1 MKNLILTC
9 AVFLISVCA
18 IAQDLSF
25 GDQKF
30 SELESKSPLSFEV
43 VAEVDTSWKQG
54 GLIGFNASQTLLNNW
69 AAGGQSSVTGTAYLN
84 LFRNYAKGKV
94 TWDNTLDL
102 SYGVLNQGIIEG
114 NNIKIDDRI
123 DFASKFG
130 RQATDHWYY
139 SALVNF
145 RSQFAP
151 GYEIVDGAENKDN
164 KISDLLAPAF
174 LIGSIGMDYKPND
187 NFTAFISPITSKN
200 TIVNAANS
208 DLRGAYGFDVDEFG
222 LSDDAIRFELGAYA
236 RFAYKRDLAENAQ
249 YQGRLD
255 LFSNYLNNPQN
266 VDVNFENII
275 AVKLA
280 KYFNVNFILQLV
292 YDDDIAITQQVND
305 SEGNQVLIDNE
316 DGTFTGETR
325 GVSTL
330 QLRQVFGL
338 GFSYKF

>member
-1 MKNLILTC
+1 MKNLTLICAALILSAC
-9 AVFLISVCA
+9 SF
-18 IAQDLSF
+18 AQDVSF
-25 GDQKF
+25 EDQKF
-30 SELESKSPLSFEV
+30 TELDSKKPLNFEV
-43 VAEVDTSWKQG
+43 VTEVDTSWKQG
-54 GLIGFNASQTLLNNW
+54 GLVGFNASQTLLNNW
-69 AAGGQSSVTGTAYLN
+69 AAGGQSSITGTGYVN
-84 LFRNYAKGKV
+84 LFKNYAKGNI

-123 DFASKFG
+123 DFNSKFG
-130 RQATDHWYY
+130 RKASEKWYY
-139 SALVNF
+139 SALLNF

-164 KISDLLAPAF
+164 KISDFLAPAF
-174 LIGSIGMDYKPND
+174 VLGSIGMDYKPSE
-187 NFTAFISPITSKN
+187 NFTAFISPITTKN
-200 TIVNAANS
+200 TIVNDANS
-208 DLRGAYGFDVDEFG
+208 ELRGSYGFAEDELG
-222 LSDDAIRFELGAYA
+222 SAIRFELGAYA

-255 LFSNYLNNPQN
+255 LFTNYLNNPQN

-292 YDDDIAITQQVND
+292 YDDDISIIKQVND
-305 SEGNQVLIDNE
+305 ADGNQIQIDNG
-316 DGTFTGETR
+316 DGTFTGQTR